1 MVHYCAI
8 ESEHD
13 ILVYSIINNNL
24 LRGEQ
29 NIFLVSEN

>member
-8 ESEHD
+8 ESEYD